1 MAEPNIPKEI
11 TKTVKSTI
19 LDDFM
24 KYVDEIKLQ
33 AYEIYKDLLF
43 GTVYEDGSLA
53 NPENFYELYAER
65 VDNFEYL
72 NEETPFTLEIPNN
85 DTFDFS
91 DGLGILQLI
100 IEGVIGDFF
109 ELPEMLLQ
117 EVYSSNRIDNE
128 DIAYLNTLPGNIS
141 DNVLP
146 EVQFRLIPTDDYL
159 VDIIQNI
166 VDRDLVLFPFSNT
179 PPVPIFEELEQF
191 VQDNLD
197 TWISGTISSSLA
209 SFANKH
215 Q

>member
-1 MAEPNIPKEI
+1 MVEPNIPKEI

-33 AYEIYKDLLF
+33 ATEIYKDLLF
-43 GTVYEDGSLA
+43 GTVYEDDSLSS
-53 NPENFYELYAER
+53 PENFYELYVER

-72 NEETPFTLEIPNN
+72 NEDTPFTLEIPNN

-100 IEGVIGDFF
+100 VEGVVGDFF

-117 EVYSSNRIDNE
+117 EVYSSKRIDNE
-128 DIAYLNTLPGNIS
+128 DIAYLNNLPGNIS

-146 EVQFRLIPTDDYL
+146 ELQFRLIPTDDYL
-159 VDIIQNI
+159 VDTIQNI
-166 VDRDLVLFPFSNT
+166 VDRDLVLFPFSNST
-179 PPVPIFEELEQF
+179 PVPIFDELEQF
-191 VQDNLD
+191 VKDKLD
-197 TWISGTISSSLA
+197 TWISDTISSSLT
-209 SFANKH
+209 SFADKY
-215 Q
+215 